1 MVAMNL
7 KTGFL
12 LVYFG
17 EQQWAIHFDPAGLQ
31 QGYSAAVHTFP
42 PDLELSRRC
51 HRGNMCT

>member
-1 MVAMNL
+1 MNL
-7 KTGFL
+7 KRGFL

-17 EQQWAIHFDPAGLQ
+17 EQQWAIHFDPVGLQ

-51 HRGNMCT
+51 HRGNLCT